1 MGSSKLRVSKQT
13 GVFTQKK
20 NMIFMKNRA
29 ALSVVLCLLA
39 VTFGRKQR
47 LTADDDVKRL
57 KLSFEDAE
65 KWAENDPF
73 MLTCLEAKTNM
84 KKWCSNSKLYN
95 KFCKV
100 QKHRNKVV
108 YQRAIGS
115 DKCQYLSWKDPGGK
129 TYCNIKIKMQA
140 EAICETGATLKS
152 NSKKACPKEWYTL
165 MSAEEFCI
173 FGRFDS

>member
-1 MGSSKLRVSKQT
+1 MNLV
-13 GVFTQKK
+13 
-20 NMIFMKNRA
+20 KNRA

-108 YQRAIGS
+108 YQRAIGAWVFRRFGS
-115 DKCQYLSWKDPGGK
+115 CAK
-129 TYCNIKIKMQA
+129 
-140 EAICETGATLKS
+140 KS
-152 NSKKACPKEWYTL
+152 SSKKKFVCVFL
-165 MSAEEFCI
+165 I
-173 FGRFDS
+173 FFATFSENPCDARLRQMPVPLLERPQRQNLLQHKNQNASRSHLRDWSYLEV